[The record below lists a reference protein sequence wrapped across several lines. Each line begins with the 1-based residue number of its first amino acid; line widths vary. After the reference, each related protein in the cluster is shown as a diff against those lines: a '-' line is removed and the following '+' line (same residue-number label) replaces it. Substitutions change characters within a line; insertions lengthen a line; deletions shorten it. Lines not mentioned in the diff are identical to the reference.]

1 MVDIDYIM
9 ELIDWNKSEKEQL
22 QGIRMAQEVQSI
34 NVFLQPCNKRYNKNV
49 WDNCAQILAKRKD
62 EELSPYLIDLF
73 RWLQDLNWP
82 GAFCVFDR
90 LKRYSDV
97 NSFNY
102 AYDICLKCAKA
113 LGDEVWLANLQILQK
128 EKRMGCCI

>member
-49 WDNCAQILAKRKD
+49 LDNCAQIFAK
-62 EELSPYLIDLF
+62 
-73 RWLQDLNWP
+73 
-82 GAFCVFDR
+82 
-90 LKRYSDV
+90 
-97 NSFNY
+97 
-102 AYDICLKCAKA
+102 
-113 LGDEVWLANLQILQK
+113 
-128 EKRMGCCI
+128 